1 MSTKQVYIFGFAMT
15 FIVALILA
23 GLREGTAT
31 IVKKNEEVFNKRA
44 ILAAVAAPIKAANGT
59 VIADLSDEA
68 VNALFDE
75 QVEQSVI
82 DANGLAVEGKIALE
96 VDMTAERKKDDADKV
111 YPIYEFNLD
120 GKQYYIFSVI
130 GNGLWDIIWGNIA
143 LEGDLSTVAG
153 VSFDHAG
160 ETPGLGAEIKDNA
173 GWKQQFVS
181 KQVFKNG
188 EFVGI
193 NVRKG
198 GATDANKLHEVDGL
212 SGATVTADGVTDM
225 IYNGLS
231 AYQSFIEEKRSQAGG
246 TSMLLNQ

>member
-1 MSTKQVYIFGFAMT
+1 MSTKQVYLFGFAMT

-44 ILAAVAAPIKAANGT
+44 ILSAVATPIEAANGT
-59 VIADLSDEA
+59 VVADLTDEQ

-75 QVEQSVI
+75 QVQQFVI
-82 DANGLAVEGKIALE
+82 DASGAAMEGVRALD
-96 VDMTAERKKDDADKV
+96 VDMAAEKKKDDTEKV

-120 GKQYYIFSVI
+120 GERYYIFSVI

-143 LEGDLSTVAG
+143 LESDLNTIAG

-160 ETPGLGAEIKDNA
+160 ETPGLGAEIKDNS
-173 GWKQQFVS
+173 GWKQQFVA
-181 KQVFKNG
+181 KRIFQDG
-188 EFVGI
+188 QFVGI
-193 NVRKG
+193 NVKKG
-198 GATDANKLHEVDGL
+198 GATEGSLYEVDGL

-225 IYNGLS
+225 IYNGMS
-231 AYQSFIEEKRSQAGG
+231 AYQDFIEEKRSEMGPS
-246 TSMLLNQ
+246 SMLLNQ

>member
-15 FIVALILA
+15 FIVAGILA
-23 GLREGTAT
+23 GLKTLTAERVQT
-31 IVKKNEEVFNKRA
+31 NEEVFNKKA
-44 ILAAVAAPIKAANGT
+44 ILAAVATPIQKASD
-59 VIADLSDEA
+59 VVVADLT
-68 VNALFDE
+68 DE
-75 QVEQSVI
+75 QVNELFDKQVKQTVI
-82 DANGLAVEGKIALE
+82 DATGTVVEGKIALE
-96 VDMTAERKKDDADKV
+96 VDMAAEKKKADADKV

-120 GKQYYIFSVI
+120 GERYYIFSVI

-143 LEGDLSTVAG
+143 LEGDLSTIAG

-173 GWKQQFVS
+173 SWKQQFVT
-181 KQVFKNG
+181 KQIFKEG

-198 GATDANKLHEVDGL
+198 GAKEDNIQHEVDGL

-225 IYNGLS
+225 IYNGMS
-231 AYQSFIEEKRSQAGG
+231 AYQTFIDEKRSEMGATG
-246 TSMLLNQ
+246 MLLNE